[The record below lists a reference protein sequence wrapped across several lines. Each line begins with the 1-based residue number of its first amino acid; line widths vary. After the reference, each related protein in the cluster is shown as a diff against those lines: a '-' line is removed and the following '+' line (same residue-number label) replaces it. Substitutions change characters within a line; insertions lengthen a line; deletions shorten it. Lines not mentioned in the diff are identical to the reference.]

1 MRMKQVALYLSIVA
15 AAAQAQN
22 VTIQVNGQPVGTE
35 QTLNLIPGTGIL
47 HACADNAASRR
58 VDCTVSVNSVQL
70 PTHDAVHSNENYCY
84 SSNGTTAYTC
94 RLPYKTLT
102 GYRAGMTFLLNVDQT
117 CNTACTLN
125 IDSVGLVS
133 IKMIDGATDP
143 RGTVIA
149 GQPQWIFY
157 DGTVFRLMGVV
168 SARDGRGDLVARRL
182 IGSMDMLN
190 YTPVIT
196 LDVTAGDMHKLTTI
210 NGLGNATVNATT
222 GGLAGQH
229 MWIIIANDPASAK
242 TITFGANLKSSGP
255 LTGAA
260 GKAATIHFISDGTV
274 WYEVART
281 ANL

>member
-1 MRMKQVALYLSIVA
+1 MRMTQVVVYLSMAI
-15 AAAQAQN
+15 AQAQN
-22 VTIQVNGQPVGTE
+22 VTIQVSGKPVGTE
-35 QTLNLIPGTGIL
+35 PALNLIPGSGIM
-47 HACADNAASRR
+47 HACADNPANNR
-58 VDCTVSVNSVQL
+58 VDCTVSFNSPQL
-70 PTHDAVHSNENYCY
+70 STHDAVHSNENYCY
-84 SSNGTTAYTC
+84 SSNRTTAYIC
-94 RLPYKTLT
+94 SLPYKTLT
-102 GYRAGMTFLLNVDQT
+102 GYRTGMTFLLNVDKT
-117 CNTACTLN
+117 CDTSCSLN
-125 IDSVGLVS
+125 IDNAGVVS

-168 SARDGRGDLVARRL
+168 STRDGRGDLVARRL
-182 IGSMDMLN
+182 IGTMDLLN
-190 YTPVIT
+190 YAPIIT
-196 LDVTAGDMHKLTTI
+196 LDVTAGDMHKITTT

-229 MWIIIANDPASAK
+229 MWIILVNDPASAK

-255 LTGAA
+255 LTGTA
-260 GKAATIHFISDGTV
+260 GKSATIHFISDGTA